1 MNEIE
6 AELKLP
12 PTNQDQ
18 DQDQDQVSLRPHMVI
33 MTAKNVT
40 YYRWYKQNICQ
51 SERSSWRYA
60 LPNISY
66 MSLIF
71 QTAS

>member
-18 DQDQDQVSLRPHMVI
+18 DQDQDQDQVSLRPHTVI

-40 YYRWYKQNICQ
+40 YYR
-51 SERSSWRYA
+51 
-60 LPNISY
+60 
-66 MSLIF
+66 
-71 QTAS
+71 